1 MDVLNGMG
9 TQVPGS
15 GTITQVPS

>member
-1 MDVLNGMG
+1 MNVLNGMG

-15 GTITQVPS
+15 GTITQAPS